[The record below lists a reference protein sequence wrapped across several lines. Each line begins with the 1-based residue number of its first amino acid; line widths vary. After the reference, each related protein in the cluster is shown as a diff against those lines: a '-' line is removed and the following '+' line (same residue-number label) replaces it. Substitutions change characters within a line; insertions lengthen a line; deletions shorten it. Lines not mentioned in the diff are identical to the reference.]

1 MSDNPDEVV
10 LRERRD
16 RTLIITINR
25 PEARNAFNTAVAQGL
40 ADAMDELD
48 DTPELSVGI
57 VTGAGGNFCAG
68 MDLKAF
74 MAGEVP
80 TIPGRGI
87 GFTERPP
94 RKPLIAAVEGYALAG
109 GTEIVLA
116 TDLVVAA
123 RNAKFGIPE
132 VKRGLVAAG
141 GGLLRLQHRIPYQ
154 KALELALTGDSF
166 TAEEASQWGFV
177 NVLTDAVEG
186 GRALARR
193 AAWYLDHE
201 PAARPELAP
210 AAFLFLADVA
220 PRAATTAVQVQ
231 GGLGVSAEAAATA
244 YLVRARGWSLAGG
257 DPAATAVRI
266 GRLVAERESA

>member
-1 MSDNPDEVV
+1 MADEI
-10 LRERRD
+10 LTERQG
-16 RTLIITINR
+16 RTLVITINR
-25 PEARNAFNTAVAQGL
+25 PEARNAFNTAVSQGL

-48 DTPELSVGI
+48 GTPELSVAI

-80 TIPGRGI
+80 SVPGRGI
-87 GFTERPP
+87 GFTEQPP
-94 RKPLIAAVEGYALAG
+94 RKPVIAAVEGYALAG

-141 GGLLRLQHRIPYQ
+141 GGLLRLPHRIPYQ

-166 TAEEASQWGFV
+166 TAEEAANWGFV
-177 NVLTDAVEG
+177 NVLTEPG
-186 GRALARR
+186 EALAGALALAERITKNGPLAVAVTKEVIVKSAGWSEDEMWR
-193 AAWYLDHE
+193 KQQ
-201 PAARPELAP
+201 ELITPVFSSKDAME
-210 AAFLFLADVA
+210 
-220 PRAATTAVQVQ
+220 
-231 GGLGVSAEAAATA
+231 GATA
-244 YLVRARGWSLAGG
+244 FAEKRAPNWTGS
-257 DPAATAVRI
+257 
-266 GRLVAERESA
+266 